1 LNGPSK
7 EVSPQAS
14 DASSLEANLEPA
26 ARFGPRLILTFVR
39 NLALQDYAIMGLA
52 GFLTA
57 KAFFQVHGPE
67 AHLVREQTLGLF
79 TAVFVTI
86 LVTRGELLREG
97 QLRSVLYRVGTLGSM
112 IGSYIALRPLLHAL
126 NPPLLDLH
134 LLAIDRA
141 LFGMTPS
148 AWLDRFVTPSSV
160 EWFAF
165 FYYSYYALLAA
176 YLFGTLLFDD
186 GRRRYEL
193 LLGTALVAA
202 IGHAGYTFVP
212 GVGPYDCPGLTFQ
225 HALVGGVWWG
235 RVEAAV
241 TSAGAQL
248 DIFPSLHTGF
258 SLSCALHAIR
268 YRRETPFVWVW
279 RPTCF
284 FVANIIIATVFLRWH
299 YGIDLIA
306 GGVLA
311 FGSQRVAIYAWQNE
325 GSRTARTGK
334 QPVWEPVLPSDMDPE
349 DRRWLMIVTL
359 VQVAALGLLL
369 LG

>member
-1 LNGPSK
+1 
-7 EVSPQAS
+7 
-14 DASSLEANLEPA
+14 
-26 ARFGPRLILTFVR
+26 
-39 NLALQDYAIMGLA
+39 LQDYAILGLA
-52 GFLTA
+52 GFLMA
-57 KAFFQVHGPE
+57 KAFLQVHGPE
-67 AHLVREQTLGLF
+67 AHLVRELTSALFGAAFITL
-79 TAVFVTI
+79 
-86 LVTRGELLREG
+86 LVTRGELLPEG
-97 QLRSVLYRVGTLGSM
+97 QLRSALYRVGTLGSM
-112 IGSYIALRPLLHAL
+112 IGSYLALRPLLHAL
-126 NPPLLDLH
+126 NPTLLDRR
-134 LLAIDRA
+134 LLAIDGV

-148 AWLDRFVTPSSV
+148 AWLDRFVMPASV

-165 FYYSYYALLAA
+165 FYYLYYALLAG

-193 LLGTALVAA
+193 MLGAALVAA

-235 RVEAAV
+235 RVESAV

-258 SLSCALHAIR
+258 SLLCCLHAIR
-268 YRRETPFVWVW
+268 YRRENPFSWIW

-306 GGVLA
+306 GGLLA
-311 FGSQRVAIYAWQNE
+311 FCSQRVAIFAW
-325 GSRTARTGK
+325 SREASRSERGK
-334 QPVWEPVLPSDMDPE
+334 QPVWEPVLPLDMDPA
-349 DRRWLMIVTL
+349 DRRWLMVVTL
-359 VQVAALGLLL
+359 MQVAALSLLL